1 MSAQGGKADPPPT
14 AGQKQPR
21 SLSTGEGSAQAPIS
35 IDVDVFDEDP
45 SPSRPEAAQTE
56 QDWHVPSVLNPTE
69 RLLLGQDVNRRS
81 LQLLDMLSDVPLV
94 ADNVVGP
101 ENATVVEETALRA
114 LCKTGAPNNLAA
126 SRLGVGDALCS
137 FAFGAL
143 SGLCQVGPES
153 FDVIPCDVVQVDGLG
168 EVACASLFFWD
179 WCLTFSDEVELIWRR
194 PWKASAYL
202 FLSLRYTTFALMFF
216 NTGMLNF
223 TCESEAHRNANH
235 RRNARTWIRTILMIS
250 IIAIVEVILQ
260 LRVYV
265 MYMRSRKILVTNLV
279 VFLGVIAVVG
289 GLFSQF
295 GGRIKYLPYSPECG
309 YCTIYPRGLG
319 YCFIPPLVYEAY
331 LALLMVRKSWQ
342 DRRLLPQLDGRDI
355 FYILIRDSL
364 IYFIM
369 VSIAL
374 ATAIFMFSFAPE
386 KALWADLLVDTFGA
400 VGGTRLIFSMLGAVH
415 TPPSRATSEAVS
427 GSVAISIAF
436 PSHPRGTVRGL
447 RGMANAV

>member
-1 MSAQGGKADPPPT
+1 MSAY
-14 AGQKQPR
+14 
-21 SLSTGEGSAQAPIS
+21 TGTY
-35 IDVDVFDEDP
+35 
-45 SPSRPEAAQTE
+45 R
-56 QDWHVPSVLNPTE
+56 
-69 RLLLGQDVNRRS
+69 
-81 LQLLDMLSDVPLV
+81 
-94 ADNVVGP
+94 
-101 ENATVVEETALRA
+101 
-114 LCKTGAPNNLAA
+114 
-126 SRLGVGDALCS
+126 
-137 FAFGAL
+137 
-143 SGLCQVGPES
+143 
-153 FDVIPCDVVQVDGLG
+153 LG

-216 NTGMLNF
+216 NTYAMSETLPTEVCCDAFERLIHHLTNSRSGTLNS
-223 TCESEAHRNANH
+223 TCVSEAHRNASH
-235 RRNARTWIRTILMIS
+235 RRNARTWIRTILMIA

-331 LALLMVRKSWQ
+331 LAFLMVRKSWQ

-355 FYILIRDSL
+355 FCILIRDSL

-415 TPPSRATSEAVS
+415 TQPSHATSEAVS

-436 PSHPRGTVRGL
+436 PSHHRGTVRGL